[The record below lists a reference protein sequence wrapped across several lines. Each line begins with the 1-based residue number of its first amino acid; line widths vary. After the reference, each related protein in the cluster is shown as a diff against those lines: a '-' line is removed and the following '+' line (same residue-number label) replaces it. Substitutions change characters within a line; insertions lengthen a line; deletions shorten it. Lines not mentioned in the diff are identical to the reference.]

1 TGMTKTM
8 APRVKDYS
16 RQHRLDD
23 SVETLPLPVVDADVN
38 DFYRNAF
45 DVVDHG
51 ATPTVANAQVLRTLR
66 LLEAFAESHR
76 TREVVHF
83 EQAG

>member
-1 TGMTKTM
+1 MTKTM

-23 SVETLPLPVVDADVN
+23 SVEAVALPVVDADVS

-45 DVVDHG
+45 AVLDDGAEPVV
-51 ATPTVANAQVLRTLR
+51 TNAEVLRTLR
-66 LLEAFAESHR
+66 LLEACVASHD